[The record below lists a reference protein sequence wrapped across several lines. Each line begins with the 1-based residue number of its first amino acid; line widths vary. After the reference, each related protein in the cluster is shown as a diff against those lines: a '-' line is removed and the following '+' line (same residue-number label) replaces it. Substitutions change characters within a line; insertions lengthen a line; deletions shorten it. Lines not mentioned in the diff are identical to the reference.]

1 MSLTPVDAT
10 GLLRQLDD
18 YDTIIDARSEDEY
31 ALDHLPGAVNW
42 PTLDNAQRHEVGT
55 LYKQVN
61 PFEARKIGAAMAARN
76 IADHIQHKALDKPRS
91 WRPLVYCWRGGQ
103 RSGSL
108 SLVLDQIGFRVHI
121 VQGGYKAFRAALVA
135 DTVRLAGQF
144 EYQVVCGTTGSGK
157 TRLLQSLARAG
168 AQVLDLEAL
177 ANHRSSVLGAIP
189 GLSQPSQKAFDTRVW
204 DALRRMDAARPVF
217 VESESRKVGNVAV
230 PVALMEAMRERGH
243 CLNLVL
249 GDAERVALLMEDYD
263 FFVRNT
269 EAFCARL
276 DALTEIRGK
285 AAVQAWQA
293 AVRNG
298 QLPAVVLA
306 LLTGHYDPV
315 YLQSMQRNFR
325 NFGSARL
332 LSPADRSVRAM
343 DAVAASL
350 DLDRVAALSQCS
362 AGKGSC
368 QGDVGAPGMRSPGAD
383 VGST

>member
-1 MSLTPVDAT
+1 MSLTPVDAV
-10 GLLRQLDD
+10 GLLRQLDE

-31 ALDHLPGAVNW
+31 ALDRLPGAVNW
-42 PTLDNAQRHEVGT
+42 PTLDNAQRHAVGS

-91 WRPLVYCWRGGQ
+91 WRPIVYCWRGGQ

-108 SLVLDQIGFRVHI
+108 SLVLDQIGFRVHL
-121 VQGGYKAFRAALVA
+121 VQGGYKAFRAAMVA
-135 DTVRLAGQF
+135 DTVRLADQF
-144 EYQVVCGTTGSGK
+144 DYQVVCGTTGSGK

-177 ANHRSSVLGAIP
+177 ANHRSSVLGAVP
-189 GLSQPSQKAFDTRVW
+189 GLPQPSQKAFDMRVW
-204 DALRRMDAARPVF
+204 DVLRRMDPDRPVF

-230 PVALMEAMRERGH
+230 PVALMDAMRERGH

-263 FFVRNT
+263 FLVRDT
-269 EAFCARL
+269 EAFCSRL

-285 AAVQAWQA
+285 AVVQAWKS
-293 AVRNG
+293 AVREG
-298 QLPAVVLA
+298 RLPAVVQD
-306 LLTGHYDPV
+306 LLTSHYDPV

-325 NFGSARL
+325 KFSAARPL
-332 LSPADRSVRAM
+332 TPADRSVRSM
-343 DAVAASL
+343 DAMATTL
-350 DLDRVAALSQCS
+350 DHGQT
-362 AGKGSC
+362 GK
-368 QGDVGAPGMRSPGAD
+368 VPR
-383 VGST
+383 T

>member
-1 MSLTPVDAT
+1 MSLTPVDAV

-42 PTLDNAQRHEVGT
+42 PTLDNAQRHTVGT
-55 LYKQVN
+55 VYKQVN
-61 PFEARKIGAAMAARN
+61 PFEARKMGAAMAARN
-76 IADHIQHKALDKPRS
+76 IADHIQQRALDKPRS

-135 DTVRLAGQF
+135 DTVQLAGQF
-144 EYQVVCGTTGSGK
+144 AYQVVCGTTGSGK

-177 ANHRSSVLGAIP
+177 AHHRSSVLGAIP
-189 GLSQPSQKAFDTRVW
+189 GLPQPSQKAFDTLIW
-204 DALRRMDAARPVF
+204 DRLRRLDPARPVF

-230 PVALMEAMRERGH
+230 PVALMDAMRERGQ

-249 GDAERVALLMEDYD
+249 DDSERVALLMEDYD
-263 FFVRNT
+263 FFVRDT
-269 EAFCARL
+269 EAFCTRL
-276 DALTEIRGK
+276 DALAEIRGR
-285 AAVQAWQA
+285 AVVQAWQA
-293 AVRNG
+293 SVRDG
-298 QLPAVVLA
+298 RLAAVVQD

-325 NFGSARL
+325 NFGTARTMA
-332 LSPADRSVRAM
+332 PADRSVQAM
-343 DAVAASL
+343 DALAAAL
-350 DLDRVAALSQCS
+350 ARVAVLPGNSIRS
-362 AGKGSC
+362 GGH
-368 QGDVGAPGMRSPGAD
+368 QGDVGAPGARSPGAG